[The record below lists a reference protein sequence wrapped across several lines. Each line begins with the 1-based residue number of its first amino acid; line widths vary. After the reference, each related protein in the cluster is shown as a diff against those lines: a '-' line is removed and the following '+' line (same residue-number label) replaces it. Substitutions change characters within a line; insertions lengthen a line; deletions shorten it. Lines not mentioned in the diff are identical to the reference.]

1 MVSIRYTIRIAHKE
15 WKKDRNLFDIARECG
30 THTHTMDRQ
39 TTTRAL
45 CRISIPHLRSNIRL
59 HFVIGRTYIQ

>member
-30 THTHTMDRQ
+30 THTHNGQ
-39 TTTRAL
+39 TNDNESFMSDFDSTL
-45 CRISIPHLRSNIRL
+45 KIK
-59 HFVIGRTYIQ
+59 Y